1 MQALELNSGLQYRQD
16 KPIPAVCGDEALIRV
31 KLAGICAT
39 DLELVKGYAG
49 FSGIIGHEFVG
60 LVEAVGQEK
69 HRHWLNKRVV
79 GSINIGCGDCEDCQ
93 SDGPEHCSNRKVLG
107 IRGHDGAFADYLRL
121 PVGNL
126 FLVPDQVPDEEAVF
140 TEPLAAAVRVLKQLA
155 PLPVKPVAVI
165 GPGRLGLLIAKVLGL
180 AGYDVEV
187 LGRSANSLTLPKHWQ
202 LKAELILNVPANHYD
217 YVVDASGQAS
227 GFSQAL
233 RIAKPRGTVV
243 LKSTFAA
250 SEPLDLSKVVVGEL
264 HILGS
269 RCGPFDEALVLLQQ
283 GNVPV
288 TTMVDGRY
296 SLKDG
301 EVALRRAAQP
311 GVRKI
316 LLQP

>member
-1 MQALELNSGLQYRQD
+1 MQALELNSGLKYRQD
-16 KPIPAVCGDEALIRV
+16 KPIPAVCGDDALIRV

-60 LVEAVGQEK
+60 TVETVGQEK
-69 HRHWLNKRVV
+69 RHHWLNKRVV
-79 GSINIGCGDCEDCQ
+79 GSINIGCGDCEDCRH
-93 SDGPEHCSNRKVLG
+93 DGPEHCSNRKVLG

-126 FLVPDQVPDEEAVF
+126 FLVPDEVPDEEAVF

-155 PLPVKPVAVI
+155 PLPVKPAAVI
-165 GPGRLGLLIAKVLGL
+165 GPGRLGLLIAKVLAL

-187 LGRSANSLTLPKHWQ
+187 LGRSETSLALPKQWQ
-202 LKAELILNVPANHYD
+202 LKTGLIQNVPANYYD
-217 YVVDASGQAS
+217 YVVDASGRAE
-227 GFSQAL
+227 GFKQAL

-243 LKSTFAA
+243 LKSTFSA
-250 SEPLDLSKVVVGEL
+250 SEPVDLSKVVVGEL
-264 HILGS
+264 NILGS
-269 RCGPFDEALVLLQQ
+269 RCGPFDEALGLLRQ

-288 TTMVDGRY
+288 TSMVDGRY

-301 EVALRRAAQP
+301 LHALQHAAQL